1 MAAFK
6 ANNKTI
12 TKKEINNYNE
22 EKMQRAI
29 DMKNEIVFEYD
40 YSSDTYTALAYNGYN
55 YYKI

>member
-1 MAAFK
+1 MAI
-6 ANNKTI
+6 NKVI
-12 TKKEINNYNE
+12 KKEEISNYNE
-22 EKMQRAI
+22 AEFKRAI